1 MNKLKILLIITVLF
15 TTQFVF
21 GKSINNPNL
30 LAQYKEMINSASQNL
45 QKISALKG
53 DAQNRNDKVVVNC
66 IKPKLITAKRLF
78 EIAKKSY
85 GKLSVLKKGN
95 KSSLESSNNQAR
107 KIKMSCDRI
116 AELLK
121 DAQSCLSISSGEV
134 LSKTEIIEGEDKIK
148 EEKVEEDTT
157 PIEDDT
163 EAPPEA
169 SGSK

>member
-53 DAQNRNDKVVVNC
+53 DAQKRNDKVVVNC

-78 EIAKKSY
+78 EIVKKSY

-95 KSSLESSNNQAR
+95 R
-107 KIKMSCDRI
+107 
-116 AELLK
+116 
-121 DAQSCLSISSGEV
+121 V
-134 LSKTEIIEGEDKIK
+134 L
-148 EEKVEEDTT
+148 
-157 PIEDDT
+157 
-163 EAPPEA
+163 
-169 SGSK
+169 